1 MTGPIFKI
9 AIFFIIT
16 SNLQLAAQSYHD
28 HADLGKRMNQ
38 VASNHPDLV
47 KLEPIGESA
56 AGRELWVAKINSD
69 DPPKPAILIIGNVD
83 GRTVVGSEI
92 CLAFIEHLAQA
103 NAKTTPSTLNPQV
116 SYYVIPSVN
125 PDAAE
130 SFFQIP
136 LVESAFNAYPID
148 EDNDGRLDEDGVD
161 DLNGDG
167 MITQMCVR
175 DPAGDWIIDAGDSSS
190 LRPAKKTK
198 GEKGEYL
205 LYSEGLDND
214 KDGNINEDGSGGMNI
229 NKNFSFRYA
238 PFSTGAGPY
247 PMSAPESKALAAFCF
262 QHPEIALVFSFSP
275 NHNLFKPWPHA
286 EKASSSLKR
295 SGRRRRKPIEK
306 VPEPD
311 HTAFAAMSDILG
323 KMLPMTGIPAS
334 ERGNGAL
341 SEWAYFHYGRWSL
354 STPAWFVPSTT
365 DSSTETKGRKQEPP
379 LTEHQRISAWLKES
393 GQPQAVLNWQEVEH
407 PDFPGRQ
414 VLIGGIK
421 PFAGINPPADS
432 LPSLFK
438 RYIPVLSTLPDFV
451 SKLQI
456 HNDGVEPLYNGVYR
470 VSVRVINDGF
480 LPTHTVLGSQMKWT
494 GKIKLALELS
504 SAQSIIEGRPFY
516 LIDRI
521 DACGSS
527 RELSWIIK
535 SAKGKRVTLTASNPM
550 VFSTSLELELN
561 QNLNTGQR

>member
-1 MTGPIFKI
+1 MTRPIFKT
-9 AIFFIIT
+9 AIFFITIF
-16 SNLQLAAQSYHD
+16 NLQLAAQAYHD
-28 HADLGKRMNQ
+28 HADLGKRMKQ
-38 VASNHPDLV
+38 VASKNSGLV
-47 KLEPIGESA
+47 EVESIGKSA
-56 AGRELWVAKINSD
+56 AGRELWVAKIATGD
-69 DPPKPAILIIGNVD
+69 IPKPAILIVGNVD
-83 GRTVVGSEI
+83 GRDLASSEI
-92 CLAFIEHLAQA
+92 CLEFIRHLVRDC
-103 NAKTTPSTLNPQV
+103 AKNGESVNLLSQV
-116 SYYVIPSVN
+116 SFYVIPRIH

-130 SFFQIP
+130 SFFQTP
-136 LVESAFNAYPID
+136 LVESQFNSYPID

-167 MITQMCVR
+167 MITRMCVR
-175 DPAGDWIIDAGDSSS
+175 DPAGDWIIDASDSAS
-190 LRPAKKTK
+190 LRLAKKTK

-205 LYSEGLDND
+205 LYSEGRDND
-214 KDGNINEDGSGGMNI
+214 KDGNINEDGTGGMNI

-295 SGRRRRKPIEK
+295 SGRRRQKPIDK

-311 HTAFAAMSDILG
+311 HTALAAMGDILG

-354 STPAWFVPSTT
+354 STPAWFVPSMT
-365 DSSTETKGRKQEPP
+365 DSSNETKGRKQEPP
-379 LTEHQRISAWLKES
+379 LSEHQRISAWLKQS
-393 GQPQAVLNWQEVEH
+393 GQPQAVLNWQEIEH

-432 LPSLFK
+432 LPSLCK
-438 RYIPVLSTLPDFV
+438 RYIPVLSTLPDFI
-451 SKLQI
+451 SKLHI
-456 HNDGVEPLYNGVYR
+456 HNDGVEPLYNGLYR
-470 VSVRVINDGF
+470 ISVRVVNDGF
-480 LPTHTVLGSQMKWT
+480 LPTHTVLGSQTKWT
-494 GKIKLALELS
+494 RKIKLALELS
-504 SAQSIIEGRPFY
+504 SGQSIIEGRPFY

-521 DACGSS
+521 DAYGSS
-527 RELSWIIK
+527 RKLSWIIK
-535 SAKGKRVTLTASNPM
+535 SAKGKRIKLTASNPM
-550 VFSTSLELELN
+550 VFSTPLKLELN
-561 QNLNTGQR
+561 

>member
-1 MTGPIFKI
+1 MTGTIFKI
-9 AIFFIIT
+9 AILFMIIF
-16 SNLQLAAQSYHD
+16 NLPLAAQSYHD
-28 HADLGKRMNQ
+28 HADLGNRMKQ

-47 KLEPIGESA
+47 KLERIGESA
-56 AGRELWVAKINSD
+56 AGRELWVAKINSGD
-69 DPPKPAILIIGNVD
+69 HPKPAILLIGNVD

-92 CLAFIEHLAQA
+92 CLKFIEHLAQDDA
-103 NAKTTPSTLNPQV
+103 NTTAATLHSQV
-116 SYYVIPSVN
+116 SYYVIPSIH

-136 LVESAFNAYPID
+136 LVESVFNACPID

-167 MITQMCVR
+167 LITLMCVR
-175 DPAGDWIIDAGDSSS
+175 GPAGDWIIDGSDSAA

-214 KDGNINEDGSGGMNI
+214 KDGHINEDGTGGINI
-229 NKNFSFRYA
+229 NNNFSFRYA

-286 EKASSSLKR
+286 ETAPSSST
-295 SGRRRRKPIEK
+295 GRGRGRRKPIEK

-311 HTAFAAMSDILG
+311 HIALAAMGDILG

-354 STPAWFVPSTT
+354 STPAWFVPSMT
-365 DSSTETKGRKQEPP
+365 DSSNETKGRKQEPP
-379 LTEHQRISAWLKES
+379 LTDHQRISAWLKES
-393 GQPQAVLNWQEVEH
+393 GQPQAVLNWQEIEH

-438 RYIPVLSTLPDFV
+438 RYIPVLSTLHDFI
-451 SKLQI
+451 SKLRI
-456 HNDGVEPLYNGVYR
+456 HNDGVEPLYSGVYR
-470 VSVRVINDGF
+470 VSVRVVNDGF

-494 GKIKLALELS
+494 RKIKLALELS
-504 SAQSIIEGRPFY
+504 SGQSVIEGRPFY

-521 DACGSS
+521 DAYGSS

-535 SAKGKRVTLTASNPM
+535 SAKGKRLTLTASNPM

-561 QNLNTGQR
+561 

>member
-9 AIFFIIT
+9 AILFITI

-28 HADLGKRMNQ
+28 HAELGKRMKQ
-38 VASNHPDLV
+38 LASKHPDLV
-47 KLEPIGESA
+47 ELQSIGESA
-56 AGRELWVAKINSD
+56 AGRELWVAKINSGD
-69 DPPKPAILIIGNVD
+69 HPKPAILLVGNVD
-83 GRTVVGSEI
+83 GRTVVGSKI
-92 CLAFIEHLAQA
+92 CLAFIEHLVKDD
-103 NAKTTPSTLNPQV
+103 AKTTPASLLKQV
-116 SYYVIPSVN
+116 SCYVIPSIN

-130 SFFQIP
+130 SFFQTP
-136 LVESAFNAYPID
+136 LVESAFNACPVD
-148 EDNDGRLDEDGVD
+148 EDNDGRVDEDGVD

-167 MITQMCVR
+167 MITRMCVR
-175 DPAGDWIIDAGDSSS
+175 DPAGDWIFDSSDSAS

-214 KDGNINEDGSGGMNI
+214 KDGNINEDGTGGVNI
-229 NKNFSFRYA
+229 NRNFAFRYA

-247 PMSAPESKALAAFCF
+247 PMSAAESKALAAFCF

-275 NHNLFKPWPHA
+275 NHNIFKPWPHA
-286 EKASSSLKR
+286 EKAPSSSKKR
-295 SGRRRRKPIEK
+295 ERRRQKPIEK

-311 HTAFAAMSDILG
+311 HTALAAMGEILG

-334 ERGNGAL
+334 KSGNGAL

-354 STPAWFVPSTT
+354 STPAWFVPSVT
-365 DSSTETKGRKQEPP
+365 DSSNEKIERKQKPP
-379 LTEHQRISAWLKES
+379 LTEYQRISAWLKQN
-393 GQPQAVLNWQEVEH
+393 GQPQAVLNWQEIEH

-414 VLIGGIK
+414 VMIGGIK

-438 RYIPVLSTLPDFV
+438 RYIPVLSRLPDFI
-451 SKLQI
+451 SKLHI
-456 HNDGVEPLYNGVYR
+456 YNDGVKALYAGVYR
-470 VSVRVINDGF
+470 VSVRVVNNGF
-480 LPTHTVLGSQMKWT
+480 LPTHTVLGSRMKWT
-494 GKIKLALELS
+494 RKIKLALALS
-504 SAQSIIEGRPFY
+504 SGQSVIEGRPFY

-521 DACGSS
+521 DAYGSS

-550 VFSTSLELELN
+550 VFSTSLVLELK
-561 QNLNTGQR
+561 